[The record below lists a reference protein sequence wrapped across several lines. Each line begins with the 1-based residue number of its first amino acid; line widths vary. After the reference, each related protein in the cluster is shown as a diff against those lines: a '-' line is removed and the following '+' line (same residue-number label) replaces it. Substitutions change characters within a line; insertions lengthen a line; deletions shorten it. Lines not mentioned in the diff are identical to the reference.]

1 MTGTHFRPLP
11 ALALLLAIGA
21 LLGLTGNLVKL
32 AGNAGWQPMAYLL
45 WSLIGG
51 GLLLLLFAWLRGE
64 RPGLSPRL
72 QRYYLGSGLLSI
84 ALPNGLLF
92 SSISHVGAG
101 FASMCLA
108 FPPLITYLLALALRM
123 EGLSRIRLLGIC
135 VGLLGSL
142 LLALGKLNS
151 GDSPMLWVL
160 AALCVPVFLALGNV
174 YRSRYWPSGA
184 SPLSLAPGM
193 LLGGAAL
200 LVPMGL
206 FGIEFSP
213 RLDSVRRHLCA
224 VLRPAETGRRG
235 VSQPDRF
242 GRGDSRRSHRHR
254 PARRAGQPDDAAGR
268 PVHRRRRAAGG
279 LARGAAGA
287 ALTMFPQVGCPIKNA
302 TRRWRSHQL
311 ARITSCPASSALR
324 RAARGAGSCRRWWS
338 AARRGTRRP
347 WAPCSR

>member
-64 RPGLSPRL
+64 RPGLSPPL

-213 RLDSVRRHLCA
+213 RLDSVTAIILLIAQMLLFAAIYALFFVLQKLAGAVFLSQIGSVAAIVGAAIAIGLLGERGSLTMLLAALCIVGG
-224 VLRPAETGRRG
+224 VLLVAW
-235 VSQPDRF
+235 
-242 GRGDSRRSHRHR
+242 
-254 PARRAGQPDDAAGR
+254 
-268 PVHRRRRAAGG
+268 
-279 LARGAAGA
+279 RGAQ
-287 ALTMFPQVGCPIKNA
+287 QVQ
-302 TRRWRSHQL
+302 R
-311 ARITSCPASSALR
+311 
-324 RAARGAGSCRRWWS
+324 
-338 AARRGTRRP
+338 
-347 WAPCSR
+347 

>member
-213 RLDSVRRHLCA
+213 RLDSVTAIILLIAQMLLFAAIYALFFVLQKLAGAVFLSQIGSVAAIVGAAIAIGLLGERGSLTMLLAALCIVGG
-224 VLRPAETGRRG
+224 VLLVAW
-235 VSQPDRF
+235 
-242 GRGDSRRSHRHR
+242 
-254 PARRAGQPDDAAGR
+254 
-268 PVHRRRRAAGG
+268 
-279 LARGAAGA
+279 RGAQ
-287 ALTMFPQVGCPIKNA
+287 QVQQVQ
-302 TRRWRSHQL
+302 R
-311 ARITSCPASSALR
+311 
-324 RAARGAGSCRRWWS
+324 
-338 AARRGTRRP
+338 
-347 WAPCSR
+347 

>member
-213 RLDSVRRHLCA
+213 RLDSVTAIILLIAQMLLFAAIYALFFVLQKLAGAVFLSQIGSVAAIVGAAIAIGLLGERGSLTMLLAALCIVGG
-224 VLRPAETGRRG
+224 VLLVAW
-235 VSQPDRF
+235 
-242 GRGDSRRSHRHR
+242 
-254 PARRAGQPDDAAGR
+254 
-268 PVHRRRRAAGG
+268 
-279 LARGAAGA
+279 RGAQ
-287 ALTMFPQVGCPIKNA
+287 QVQ
-302 TRRWRSHQL
+302 R
-311 ARITSCPASSALR
+311 
-324 RAARGAGSCRRWWS
+324 
-338 AARRGTRRP
+338 
-347 WAPCSR
+347 

>member
-213 RLDSVRRHLCA
+213 RLDSVTAIILLIAQMLLFAAIYALFFVLQKLAGAVFLSQIGSVAAIVGAAIAIGLLGERGSLTMLLAALCIVGG
-224 VLRPAETGRRG
+224 VLLVAW
-235 VSQPDRF
+235 
-242 GRGDSRRSHRHR
+242 
-254 PARRAGQPDDAAGR
+254 
-268 PVHRRRRAAGG
+268 
-279 LARGAAGA
+279 RGAQ
-287 ALTMFPQVGCPIKNA
+287 QVQG
-302 TRRWRSHQL
+302 
-311 ARITSCPASSALR
+311 
-324 RAARGAGSCRRWWS
+324 
-338 AARRGTRRP
+338 
-347 WAPCSR
+347 

>member
-64 RPGLSPRL
+64 RPGLSPPL

-213 RLDSVRRHLCA
+213 RLDSVTAIILLIAQMLLFAAIYALFFVLQKLAGAVFLSQIGSVAAIVGAAIAIGLLGERGSLTMLLAALCIVGG
-224 VLRPAETGRRG
+224 VLLVAW
-235 VSQPDRF
+235 
-242 GRGDSRRSHRHR
+242 
-254 PARRAGQPDDAAGR
+254 
-268 PVHRRRRAAGG
+268 
-279 LARGAAGA
+279 RGAQ
-287 ALTMFPQVGCPIKNA
+287 QVLQVQQVQ
-302 TRRWRSHQL
+302 R
-311 ARITSCPASSALR
+311 
-324 RAARGAGSCRRWWS
+324 
-338 AARRGTRRP
+338 
-347 WAPCSR
+347 